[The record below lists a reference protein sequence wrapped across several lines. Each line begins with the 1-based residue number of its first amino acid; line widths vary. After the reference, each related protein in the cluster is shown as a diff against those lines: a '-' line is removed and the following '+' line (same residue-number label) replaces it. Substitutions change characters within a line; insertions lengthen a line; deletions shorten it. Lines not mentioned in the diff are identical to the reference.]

1 MEPHYRDFLP
11 DDLPD
16 LARVFREAFGG
27 ELSVPEWTWKYVGS
41 PFHGASVVA
50 VVDGRPEGFYGAWAT
65 RYRGAAGDLPG
76 VAAVDVM
83 TSRAARV
90 LGRHVVFRDLAL
102 KFSARNRDLG
112 APFYFG
118 FPNDRHRT
126 MGEKLLD
133 YVEVERCGEWE
144 ATALPARRKSLLSRA
159 VRGKRFGVPHASL
172 AEALHGRAGWRSDRS
187 ARTLN
192 WRFFD
197 RPGAAYDVVQL
208 LSLSG
213 RSRGYAVVKTEGP
226 VGRIVDLQV
235 RDESGGDLP
244 DLLAALATTGA
255 VAAASPV
262 DRWILRTPRHG
273 VLADRLSGEL
283 GFTERASDCS
293 FTVRRLV
300 DGFEVL
306 EAARAF
312 DYRFCDHDV
321 F

>member
-1 MEPHYRDFLP
+1 MEPLYRDFLP

-27 ELSVPEWTWKYVGS
+27 ELSVAEWTWKYVDS

-65 RYRGAAGDLPG
+65 RYRGAAGNLPG

-83 TSRAARV
+83 TSRAAQA
-90 LGRHVVFRDLAL
+90 LGRHVVFRELAL
-102 KFSARNRDLG
+102 TFSARNGDLG
-112 APFYFG
+112 APFFFG
-118 FPNDRHRT
+118 FPNDRHRI

-144 ATALPARRKSLLSRA
+144 ATALPARRRTLFRRTA
-159 VRGKRFGVPHASL
+159 RGARFGTPHASL
-172 AEALHGRAGWRSDRS
+172 AEMLHGRGGWRSDRS
-187 ARTLN
+187 GRILN

-197 RPGAAYDVVQL
+197 RPGAIYDVVQL
-208 LSLSG
+208 LALSG
-213 RSRGYAVVKTEGP
+213 RSRGYAVVRKEGP
-226 VGRIVDLQV
+226 VGRIVDFQV
-235 RDESGGDLP
+235 RDESGADVP
-244 DLLAALATTGA
+244 DLLAA
-255 VAAASPV
+255 VAEAGPAE
-262 DRWILRTPRHG
+262 RWIVRGPRQG
-273 VLADRLSGEL
+273 ILAARWTGEL
-283 GFTERASDCS
+283 GFTERVSDCS
-293 FTVRRLV
+293 FTVRRLT

-312 DYRFCDHDV
+312 DYRFSDHDV